1 VAIFGLSQG
10 RPSDYPKGDW
20 VGADKYALR
29 AGQLT
34 GAGSAS
40 FLEGFLL
47 EGFFSTKLV
56 SQAISNSISTAKGMS
71 CD

>member
-1 VAIFGLSQG
+1 MAYVAIFGLSQG
-10 RPSDYPKGDW
+10 RPSDCPKGDW

-40 FLEGFLL
+40 FLGAFSLRFFLDEIGL
-47 EGFFSTKLV
+47 SG
-56 SQAISNSISTAKGMS
+56 N
-71 CD
+71 